1 MFEPWKVQVEETI
14 TVEQKYGTP
23 NPPIPTGF
31 RAIAFRPPKK
41 GENWL
46 GRWAP
51 RVIAASDDYPCDAPV
66 LILAPALT
74 EIEEKYGEGATPE
87 SVWAKHCPCPEK
99 YGKPK
104 FGDVAAGRPFAV
116 IHYAGRRPTLSQDFT
131 GEYGINFKIIHAYK
145 LNDWQQVYGE
155 DITDAAALEAKLR
168 AEGRLESNQFIE
180 PEMREPLMGD
190 RYVCYREHEA
200 IIWSI
205 STRATNGPLLATN
218 KQCRAIVG
226 TRKRRFLKVPL
237 RDDNHIELGACGQY
251 SRDTFQR
258 GRIYIVHECAVLGAQ
273 IIEE

>member
-168 AEGRLESNQFIE
+168 AEGKLKENQFIE
-180 PEMREPLMGD
+180 PEMQCVNAD
-190 RYVCYREHEA
+190 SVFV
-200 IIWSI
+200 
-205 STRATNGPLLATN
+205 STADLTVLTSVSLLGSPR
-218 KQCRAIVG
+218 RAIVG
-226 TRKRRFLKVPL
+226 TRKRGYIRIPYDAVA
-237 RDDNHIELGACGQY
+237 DYLGSPTHPKFPIPAPG
-251 SRDTFQR
+251 SEVTFY
-258 GRIYIVHECAVLGAQ
+258 GWKGTYV
-273 IIEE
+273 EE